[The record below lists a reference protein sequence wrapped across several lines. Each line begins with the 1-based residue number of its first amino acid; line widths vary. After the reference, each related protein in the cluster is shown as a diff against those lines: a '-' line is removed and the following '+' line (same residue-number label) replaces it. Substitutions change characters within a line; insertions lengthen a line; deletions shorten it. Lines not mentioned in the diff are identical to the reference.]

1 MTPKI
6 DKMTPSL
13 MQQQPFSFNDGG
25 KATNGQKYNQQFRSV
40 NIQIMK
46 DDTIN
51 QQNKQIADNL
61 KDTKQN
67 ANS

>member
-25 KATNGQKYNQQFRSV
+25 KATNGQNYNQQFRSV

-46 DDTIN
+46 DDSIN
-51 QQNKQIADNL
+51 Q
-61 KDTKQN
+61 
-67 ANS
+67 

>member
-1 MTPKI
+1 MTPKN

-25 KATNGQKYNQQFRSV
+25 KVTNGQKYNQQFRSV

-46 DDTIN
+46 DDSIN